1 MLGPLE
7 VLDGGRPVDL
17 GAPRQRALFAF
28 LLLHANEVV
37 SIDRLAEALW
47 PEEVPKTAAKAIQV
61 YVSGTAKGSG
71 SARGA
76 LETRAPGYVLRVGP
90 GELDLE
96 RFEQLLT
103 RARGEEP
110 AARAAT
116 LRAALSLWR
125 DAPLADFAYDPF
137 VQTEAARL
145 EELRQLALEE
155 RIEAELSWGRPRACH
170 RAAGAR
176 GRAAAAG
183 AAARAAHACPLPRGA
198 AVRRARRLP

>member
-1 MLGPLE
+1 VEFKVLGPLE

-28 LLLHANEVV
+28 LLLHANEVI
-37 SIDRLAEALW
+37 STDRLAEALW

-61 YVSGTAKGSG
+61 YVSALRKALG

-103 RARGEEP
+103 RARG
-110 AARAAT
+110 
-116 LRAALSLWR
+116 
-125 DAPLADFAYDPF
+125 
-137 VQTEAARL
+137 
-145 EELRQLALEE
+145 
-155 RIEAELSWGRPRACH
+155 
-170 RAAGAR
+170 AG
-176 GRAAAAG
+176 
-183 AAARAAHACPLPRGA
+183 
-198 AVRRARRLP
+198 RARRDPPSRARTVA